1 MFSQISRGTQIR
13 FRRAF
18 TLVELLVVIG
28 IIAILVALLLP
39 ALQKAREAANVAT
52 CLSNL
57 RQIGLGLQMYVDSQR
72 DQMPLIMER
81 YISEGQRKPPT
92 WSPGLAGDGWGRSW
106 AGILRDVGKVPVQA
120 FRCPS
125 DTRAYTLTND
135 PDKHLLVHSSID
147 AATFHLL
154 DKYQMSYGA
163 IQLGLTVTALNPNA
177 WQSPW
182 SKHQRW
188 TAVSPTAAAAGT
200 LNAVK
205 KTKIKRQA
213 EFHLVWDSY
222 VPYLLNSNAWTTGT
236 PSTSPS
242 LGKNGF
248 INSALSNVTVHRE
261 LYRHNV
267 TNTKDYIKR
276 GPNALFADGHCEQRI
291 NIYDVQEW
299 QVMIPPK

>member
-1 MFSQISRGTQIR
+1 MAHPFMSRRNDGDR
-13 FRRAF
+13 LRRRSAF

-28 IIAILVALLLP
+28 IIAILIAILLP

-57 RQIGLGLQMYVDSQR
+57 RQIGLGIEMYVDSQR
-72 DQMPLIMER
+72 GQMPLIMER
-81 YISEGQRKPPT
+81 YITEGQRN
-92 WSPGLAGDGWGRSW
+92 GLVGDRWGRSW
-106 AGILRDVGKVPVQA
+106 AGLLRDVAKVPVQA
-120 FRCPS
+120 FKCPS
-125 DTRAYTLTND
+125 DTREYTLTSD
-135 PDKHLLVHSSID
+135 PDAHLLVHPSSEN
-147 AATFHLL
+147 ATFFNN
-154 DKYQMSYGA
+154 DKYRFSYGA
-163 IQLGLTVTALNPNA
+163 LQLGLTVTALNPNA

-205 KTKIKRQA
+205 KTKIKRQS

-248 INSALSNVTVHRE
+248 INSAMSNVTIHRE

-267 TNTKDYIKR
+267 RNDKGYIKR

>member
-1 MFSQISRGTQIR
+1 MKSKSNKQNG
-13 FRRAF
+13 F

-57 RQIGLGLQMYVDSQR
+57 RQIGLGLELYVSSQR

-81 YISEGQRKPPT
+81 YITEGLRKPPA
-92 WSPGLAGDGWGRSW
+92 WNPGLAGDGLGRSW
-106 AGILRDVGKVPVQA
+106 AGLLRDVVKVPVEA

-125 DTRAYTLTND
+125 DTRDFTLTSD
-135 PDKHLLVHSSID
+135 PDKHLLVNLS
-147 AATFHLL
+147 AENATFFND
-154 DKYQMSYGA
+154 DKYRFSYGA
-163 IQLGLTVTALNPNA
+163 LQLGLVVGANNPKGM
-177 WQSPW
+177 QSPW

-188 TAVSPTAAAAGT
+188 TAVSPSAAAAGT
-200 LNAVK
+200 LNTVK

-213 EFHLVWDSY
+213 EFHLVWDAY
-222 VPYLLNSNAWTTGT
+222 VPYLLNSNAWNSGT
-236 PSTSPS
+236 VQANWAKT
-242 LGKNGF
+242 GF
-248 INSALSNVTVHRE
+248 INSAMSNNTVHRE

-267 TNTKDYIKR
+267 RNTKDYIKR

-291 NIYDVQEW
+291 NIFDIEEY
-299 QVMIPPK
+299 QVMIPAK